1 MLLKPSWILLL
12 LTIKIFLKRQR
23 KIVGECD
30 FPIQNSY
37 TDQVGSMLVHGP
49 EIVTSLVQSAITCT
63 QDWNVVQ
70 YLVNKTN
77 MDSFHNESL
86 SVIMKIAP
94 YTVTHLFDPFH
105 QIHIALPSEIKWIIV
120 LLHHNRISSV
130 SKSAWLQSGRSQV
143 WFLGPDQHS
152 ESLHDWE
159 MKVLPLPCK

>member
-1 MLLKPSWILLL
+1 MLCEPEQEFHLSLKSGMDSLWNSTLQYYLKQVLSPQTYVIE
-12 LTIKIFLKRQR
+12 IKLNFASFNNKNPQRQQ

-30 FPIQNSY
+30 FPIQNSF
-37 TDQVGSMLVHGP
+37 TDQVGSMLVQGP

-105 QIHIALPSEIKWIIV
+105 QIHIALPSEIK
-120 LLHHNRISSV
+120 
-130 SKSAWLQSGRSQV
+130 
-143 WFLGPDQHS
+143 
-152 ESLHDWE
+152 
-159 MKVLPLPCK
+159 

>member
-1 MLLKPSWILLL
+1 MLCEPEQEFDLSLKSGMDSLWNSTLQYY
-12 LTIKIFLKRQR
+12 LKQVLSPQIYVIETKLNFASFNYKNLQRQQ

-37 TDQVGSMLVHGP
+37 TDQVGSMLVQGP

-105 QIHIALPSEIKWIIV
+105 QIHIALPSEIK
-120 LLHHNRISSV
+120 
-130 SKSAWLQSGRSQV
+130 
-143 WFLGPDQHS
+143 
-152 ESLHDWE
+152 
-159 MKVLPLPCK
+159 

>member
-1 MLLKPSWILLL
+1 MLCEPEQEFHLSLKSGMDSLWNSTLQYY
-12 LTIKIFLKRQR
+12 LKQVLSPQIYVIETKLNFASFNNKNLQRQQ

-86 SVIMKIAP
+86 SVIMKIVP
-94 YTVTHLFDPFH
+94 HTVTHLFDPFH
-105 QIHIALPSEIKWIIV
+105 QIHIALPSEIK
-120 LLHHNRISSV
+120 
-130 SKSAWLQSGRSQV
+130 
-143 WFLGPDQHS
+143 
-152 ESLHDWE
+152 
-159 MKVLPLPCK
+159 

>member
-1 MLLKPSWILLL
+1 MLCEPEQKFDLSLKSGMDSLWNSTLQYY
-12 LTIKIFLKRQR
+12 LKQVLSPQIYVTETKLNFASFNNKNLQRQQ

-37 TDQVGSMLVHGP
+37 TDQVGSMLVQGL

-63 QDWNVVQ
+63 QEWNVVQ

-77 MDSFHNESL
+77 MDLFHNESL

-105 QIHIALPSEIKWIIV
+105 QIHIALPSEIK
-120 LLHHNRISSV
+120 
-130 SKSAWLQSGRSQV
+130 
-143 WFLGPDQHS
+143 
-152 ESLHDWE
+152 
-159 MKVLPLPCK
+159 

>member
-12 LTIKIFLKRQR
+12 LTIKIFKDNKNCWRMWLSHTKLFYWSGSLVQ
-23 KIVGECD
+23 CL
-30 FPIQNSY
+30 SY
-37 TDQVGSMLVHGP
+37 SRDQKF
-49 EIVTSLVQSAITCT
+49 VTSLVQSAITCT
-63 QDWNVVQ
+63 QEWNVVQ

-77 MDSFHNESL
+77 MDLFHNESL

-94 YTVTHLFDPFH
+94 YTVTHLFYWFH

-130 SKSAWLQSGRSQV
+130 SKSTWLRSGRSQV

-152 ESLHDWE
+152 GS
-159 MKVLPLPCK
+159 